1 MKTPVRVG
9 LFGAGNVGLHLLR
22 RMHQAEGVEVT
33 GLWNRH
39 PERWGEWQARYPVV
53 RRPED
58 MPPADVYI
66 LALKDDVL
74 GDFSARLKDRNIL
87 TVHTSGAQPS
97 AVLQT
102 PRKGVFYPL
111 QTFVHNREVDWS
123 RVPLLVYAPDD
134 RDEKLLQ
141 DLARRL
147 SPLVYKVDDAQR
159 ARLHVAA
166 VFASNYTNAMWQM
179 ARDLL
184 AGENLDTEILK
195 PLLEKT
201 FAHLLEADPRE
212 MLTGPA
218 RRGDRHTI
226 RRHLD
231 LLRRSGRQ
239 DLARIY
245 EEIARWILARY
256 GHGNEL

>member
-1 MKTPVRVG
+1 MKTPIRIG
-9 LFGAGNVGLHLLR
+9 LFGAGHVGLHLLR

-39 PERWGEWQARYPVV
+39 PARWGEWQARYPVV

-102 PRKGVFYPL
+102 ARKGVFYPL
-111 QTFVHNREVDWS
+111 QTFVRDREVDWS
-123 RVPLLVYAPDD
+123 RVPLLVYAPDA

-166 VFASNYTNAMWQM
+166 VFASNYTNVMVQIAYELMKDSQLNP
-179 ARDLL
+179 D
-184 AGENLDTEILK
+184 ILK
-195 PLLEKT
+195 PLMEKT
-201 FAHLLEADPRE
+201 FAHLLHADPHKV
-212 MLTGPA
+212 LTGPA
-218 RRGDRHTI
+218 RRGDNDTLQRHI
-226 RRHLD
+226 NILKEMKKEE
-231 LLRRSGRQ
+231 LIV
-239 DLARIY
+239 IY
-245 EEIARWILARY
+245 ENLAQWIKKHY
-256 GHGNEL
+256 H